1 MRMTPTQPSENI
13 KSLYI
18 AHLRRPFA
26 QQPARLEGATKME
39 VEMEQVGAFSLTIV
53 ANIVIGAGWV
63 FFFDNHFVVNMVR
76 WGRLCW
82 TRGLLWT
89 NFVIV
94 RLVATLAV

>member
-39 VEMEQVGAFSLTIV
+39 VELDQVGP
-53 ANIVIGAGWV
+53 
-63 FFFDNHFVVNMVR
+63 FFFDNSFVVNMVR